1 MQDILKFLKDQKG
14 KLLLLIIPVALLLIV
29 IGSGEDTTTEPN
41 QDGQLAEL
49 CSSVD
54 GVGECRVMVTYR
66 DGEVY
71 AVAIICE
78 GAENP
83 KTRERLL
90 DIITSIYGI
99 GSNRVTIQRLNSS

>member
-1 MQDILKFLKDQKG
+1 MQDILKFLKEQKG
-14 KLLLLIIPVALLLIV
+14 KLLLLIIPIAVLLIV
-29 IGSGEDTTTEPN
+29 LGSGEDTAAQPDE
-41 QDGQLAEL
+41 DSQLAEL

-83 KTRERLL
+83 KTRERLV

-99 GSNRVTIQRLNSS
+99 GSNRITVQRLNPP